1 MLKRILLI
9 TLIVTVSGVVFF
21 SLLSA
26 NVYYNSSLDFAKNQL
41 TRYMEEFEEDEPFDE
56 AGAAALSEKLFGA
69 RVTYILF
76 DGTVVAD
83 SDGAASD
90 YPNHLGRQEV
100 SAALGSGAGFAVRSS
115 ISAESGCPDFIRSIN
130 MVTRVL
136 TAAESFDP
144 TFMTL
149 GSVA

>member
-90 YPNHLGRQEV
+90 YQITWGGRK
-100 SAALGSGAGFAVRSS
+100 
-115 ISAESGCPDFIRSIN
+115 
-130 MVTRVL
+130 
-136 TAAESFDP
+136 
-144 TFMTL
+144 
-149 GSVA
+149 